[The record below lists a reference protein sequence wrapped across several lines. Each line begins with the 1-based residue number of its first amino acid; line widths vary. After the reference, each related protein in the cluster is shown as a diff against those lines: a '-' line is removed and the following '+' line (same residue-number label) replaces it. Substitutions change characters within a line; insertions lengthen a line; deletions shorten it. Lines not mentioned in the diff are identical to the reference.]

1 MSLIKVAFLNNFRR
15 MSRTILA
22 LLGIT
27 IGIAALITLVSVVD
41 GVYKNAADSLGKM
54 QGIMVFKGA
63 QGPTNS
69 LMSTSYEMKLKSIPG
84 VKKVVP
90 TLIKVVSSID
100 NKKGGALSF
109 SASAIWGIKPSD
121 LKYSSS
127 NAIADNIIKGSML
140 TDNDK
145 HMIVVPKTF
154 ADKYKKT
161 IGAKVNLDGQDF
173 KIKGI
178 YEISQQDND
187 IIASFSDVQD
197 LYNVPSDQVNFYT
210 ASLVNPQDAEK
221 VRDLIRFKFEELE
234 AYGQADTLNLIGSV
248 LGNLKL
254 LVVIVSI
261 IAAIVAGVGI
271 INTMLMSV
279 MERTKE
285 IGTLKAVGW
294 TNTNVMS
301 MILLESAF
309 IGIIGGIIGVIF
321 GYLASTALGATGLV
335 PTLVTLTTVI
345 ESFIFALVIGIIG
358 GAYPAYIAS
367 KLSPIE
373 ALRSE

>member
-41 GVYKNAADSLGKM
+41 GVYQNASEALGQM
-54 QGIMVFKGA
+54 QGVMVFKGA

-69 LMSTSYEMKLKSIPG
+69 LMSISYQNKLQSIPG

-90 TLIKVVSSID
+90 TVVKVISIID
-100 NKKGGALSF
+100 NKKGSALSF
-109 SASAIWGIKPSD
+109 SASAIWGIKPSEM
-121 LKYSSS
+121 KYSSS
-127 NAIADNIIKGSML
+127 NTIEENIIKGQMIK
-140 TDNDK
+140 DNDVYG
-145 HMIVVPKTF
+145 IVIPKTF
-154 ADKYKKT
+154 ADSHKKT
-161 IGAKVNLDGQDF
+161 VGSKVNLDGQDF
-173 KIKGI
+173 KVVGI

-187 IIASFSDVQD
+187 IFANIVDVRK
-197 LYNVPSDQVNFYT
+197 LYDVPFDQVSFFT
-210 ASLVNPQDAEK
+210 VTPVNPQDADK
-221 VRDLIRFKFEELE
+221 VRDLIKFKFDNLE
-234 AYGQADTLNLIGSV
+234 AYGQQDTLNLIGSV

-309 IGIIGGIIGVIF
+309 IGIIGGIVGVIF
-321 GYLASTALGATGLV
+321 GYLASAALGATGLV
-335 PTLVTLTTVI
+335 PTLVTLTTVV
-345 ESFIFALVIGIIG
+345 ESFIFAFVIGIIG

>member
-1 MSLIKVAFLNNFRR
+1 MSLVKVAFRNNFRR

-69 LMSTSYEMKLKSIPG
+69 IMSTSYEAKLKTIPG
-84 VKKVVP
+84 IKKIVP
-90 TLIKVVSSID
+90 TLVKVTTSID
-100 NKKGGALSF
+100 DKKAVGLSF
-109 SASAIWGIKPSD
+109 SASALWGIKPSD
-121 LKYSSS
+121 IKYSMF
-127 NAIADNIIKGSML
+127 NAIEENLIKGQML
-140 TDNDK
+140 NDNDS
-145 HMIVVPKTF
+145 HMIIIPKTF
-154 ADKYKKT
+154 ADKYKKVL
-161 IGAKVNLDGQDF
+161 GSKVNIDGQNF

-178 YEISQQDND
+178 YEISAQDND
-187 IIASFSDVQD
+187 IIANISEVRKLYDVP
-197 LYNVPSDQVNFYT
+197 VDQVNLYT
-210 ASLVNPQDAEK
+210 VTPVNPQDAEK
-221 VRDLIRFKFEELE
+221 IRDLIKFKFEELE
-234 AYGQADTLNLIGSV
+234 AYGQQDTLNLIGSV

-254 LVVIVSI
+254 LVVVVSI

-294 TNTNVMS
+294 TNANVMS

-309 IGIIGGIIGVIF
+309 IGVIGGVLGIIF
-321 GYLASTALGATGLV
+321 GYIFSSAINATGLV
-335 PTLVTLTTVI
+335 PTAITLATVI
-345 ESFIFALVIGIIG
+345 ESFVFAFFIGIIG
-358 GAYPAYIAS
+358 GAYPAYVAS